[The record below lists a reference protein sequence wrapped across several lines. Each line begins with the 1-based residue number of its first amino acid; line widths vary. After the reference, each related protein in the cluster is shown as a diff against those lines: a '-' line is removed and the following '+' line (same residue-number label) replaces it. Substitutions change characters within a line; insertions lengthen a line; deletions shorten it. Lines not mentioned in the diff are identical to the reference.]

1 MAKLF
6 FFSTLLFMF
15 NAYSDVF
22 EVNLMKVKE
31 NEIDQN
37 SLPKSIKNQVKK
49 NKLKIKWRTP
59 SQDYG
64 ELPPPYEVEAF
75 LMSVKIKYQSLDQ
88 LDRDVLYMAIKN
100 WPEDRTIKYFKGKL
114 NKDEVESAYKV
125 YRNED

>member
-1 MAKLF
+1 MTKFIILMLF
-6 FFSTLLFMF
+6 ISNIAL
-15 NAYSDVF
+15 ADVF
-22 EVNLMKVKE
+22 EVNLTKVNE
-31 NEIDQN
+31 SEIDQK
-37 SLPKSIKNQVKK
+37 SLPKSIQKQVKK
-49 NKLKIKWRTP
+49 NKLKIKGRTP
-59 SQDYG
+59 SQAYG

>member
-1 MAKLF
+1 MLF
-6 FFSTLLFMF
+6 ISNIAL
-15 NAYSDVF
+15 ADVF
-22 EVNLMKVKE
+22 EVNLTKVNE
-31 NEIDQN
+31 SEIDQK
-37 SLPKSIKNQVKK
+37 SLPKSIQKQVKK
-49 NKLKIKWRTP
+49 NNLKIKGRTP
-59 SQDYG
+59 SQAYG